1 LEIAD
6 NPTVLQWQR
15 ANNSPM
21 PAKPTIRV
29 TIFDKI
35 VAGDNTIFIF
45 GNILGE
51 CCGLLEARIQV
62 TTVDNLGEI

>member
-1 LEIAD
+1 
-6 NPTVLQWQR
+6 
-15 ANNSPM
+15 M